1 MPLAILLLL
10 VALVFAFAAARQL
23 TAADESGSQVAKKRA
38 GAAGDVPPAAR
49 NLGLP
54 ERLRR
59 AGMTDRF
66 TARSI
71 LMVKAMTSGM
81 GLMSGLIFSPVLPER
96 FSPLVLAASAILG
109 FFLPDLM
116 LERSAR
122 TRHRRMVAALPDAL
136 DLLSVSVSTGRSLG
150 AGLVD
155 LARSGRGPLAAELG
169 LAGDDMAWG
178 SGQKAALDALRQR
191 VRGKEIASFCS
202 SLERSRKLGSPLA
215 EQLRRQSTGLRQN
228 QRRMVEE
235 EAARAAPKIQLV
247 IALILVPS
255 VLLLIVAALV
265 ANSDA
270 LLGAGL

>member
-1 MPLAILLLL
+1 MLAVTLLMLAA
-10 VALVFAFAAARQL
+10 VALAV
-23 TAADESGSQVAKKRA
+23 
-38 GAAGDVPPAAR
+38 AAGRDFLARPQGPDRPPGKGLREAVPPAAK

-59 AGMTDRF
+59 AGKADRF
-66 TARSI
+66 TPRSI
-71 LMVKAMTSGM
+71 LLVKVLTGGT
-81 GLMSGLIFSPVLPER
+81 GLMTGLIFAPLLPGRFGPVML
-96 FSPLVLAASAILG
+96 FAAAAFG

-116 LERSAR
+116 LERTAKR
-122 TRHRRMVAALPDAL
+122 RHRRMVAALPDAL
-136 DLLSVSVSTGRSLG
+136 DLLSVSVSTGRSLS
-150 AGLVD
+150 AGLQE

-169 LAGDDMAWG
+169 LAGEDMAWG
-178 SGQKAALDALRQR
+178 SSQKLALDQLRQR
-191 VRGKEIASFCS
+191 VRGKEIAALCS

-215 EQLRRQSTGLRQN
+215 EQLRRQSAGLRQD
-228 QRRMVEE
+228 QRRLIEE